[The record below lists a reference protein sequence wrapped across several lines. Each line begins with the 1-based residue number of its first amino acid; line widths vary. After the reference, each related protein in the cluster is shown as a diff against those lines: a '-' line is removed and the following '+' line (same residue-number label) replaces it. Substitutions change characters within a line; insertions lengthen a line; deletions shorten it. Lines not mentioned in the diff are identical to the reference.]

1 MTKGGKLMSKKDKT
15 LKGIKTPSRRKFFK
29 AAAATGAVA
38 AATLA
43 MPSIA
48 KAATTLKVQAAWGG
62 GIFLENAQAYVKR
75 VNDMAGGSLKI
86 DLLPVNSV
94 VKTSQMQDA
103 VHRGVLDGA
112 HYVPAYWY
120 SKSPAASLFGTG
132 PCWGWS
138 AQELLGWIQYGGGM
152 QLFNKLMGSLGL
164 NLVSFFNSPMPAQ
177 PLGWFKEQIKKSSQM
192 KGLKYRT
199 VGLAADVLG
208 EMGMSVVQLPGGE
221 IQPAMKSG
229 LIDAAEFNN
238 PTSDS
243 DFGMQDVSKHYHL
256 ASFHQSQEAFE
267 ITFNKKKFDG
277 LAPELQKILEYASEA
292 ENSNFFWHNTLR
304 YADDLVKLKNKLGV
318 NVYRT
323 PDGVMQDQLKAWDVI
338 TDKFSKK
345 DPFFKEVVQSQKKYA
360 KKVMAYLLLNQP
372 DYGMAYRHHFG
383 EPTKAI

>member
-1 MTKGGKLMSKKDKT
+1 MSKKEKT
-15 LKGIKTPSRRKFFK
+15 LKGKTPSRRKFFK
-29 AAAATGAVA
+29 AAAATGAAA

-43 MPSIA
+43 MPNIA
-48 KAATTLKVQAAWGG
+48 SAAQTLKVQAAWGG

-267 ITFNKKKFDG
+267 IAFNKKKFDS

-292 ENSNFFWHNTLR
+292 ENSNFFWRNTLS
-304 YADDLVKLKNKLGV
+304 YANDLVKLKNKLGV

-323 PDGVMQDQLKAWDVI
+323 PDAVMQDQLKAWDIIVK
-338 TDKFSKK
+338 KFNAS
-345 DPFFKEVVQSQKKYA
+345 DPFFKKVVDSQKVYA
-360 KKVMAYLLLNQP
+360 KKVMAYLLLNSP
-372 DYGMAYRHHFG
+372 DYGMAYKHHFG

>member
-1 MTKGGKLMSKKDKT
+1 MSKKDKT
-15 LKGIKTPSRRKFFK
+15 LKGIKTPTRRKFFK

-138 AQELLGWIQYGGGM
+138 AQELLGWIPVSYTH
-152 QLFNKLMGSLGL
+152 LTLPTIL
-164 NLVSFFNSPMPAQ
+164 LV
-177 PLGWFKEQIKKSSQM
+177 
-192 KGLKYRT
+192 
-199 VGLAADVLG
+199 
-208 EMGMSVVQLPGGE
+208 
-221 IQPAMKSG
+221 
-229 LIDAAEFNN
+229 
-238 PTSDS
+238 
-243 DFGMQDVSKHYHL
+243 
-256 ASFHQSQEAFE
+256 
-267 ITFNKKKFDG
+267 
-277 LAPELQKILEYASEA
+277 
-292 ENSNFFWHNTLR
+292 
-304 YADDLVKLKNKLGV
+304 
-318 NVYRT
+318 
-323 PDGVMQDQLKAWDVI
+323 
-338 TDKFSKK
+338 
-345 DPFFKEVVQSQKKYA
+345 
-360 KKVMAYLLLNQP
+360 
-372 DYGMAYRHHFG
+372 
-383 EPTKAI
+383 

>member
-1 MTKGGKLMSKKDKT
+1 MTIKGELMSKKDKT

-345 DPFFKEVVQSQKKYA
+345 DAFFKEVVYSQKVYA
-360 KKVMAYLLLNQP
+360 KKVMANLMHNQP
-372 DYGMAYRHHFG
+372 DYGMAYKHHFG